1 MVERISKEE
10 GKLLAQDEY
19 QRATEELKVAKLL
32 HENSFY
38 YKSVTS
44 AYYAVYHAAKAALL
58 LDGIAPQS
66 HEGIERMFSL
76 YYVKPGKIGAH
87 IGKIIGRLM
96 KLRSEADYYPETPFN
111 SDDSSEAIEKAEIF
125 VKDIQKVVYLER

>member
-1 MVERISKEE
+1 MVERISKKE

-111 SDDSSEAIEKAEIF
+111 SDDSSDAIEKAEIF
-125 VKDIQKVVYLER
+125 VKDIQKVVYFER

>member
-1 MVERISKEE
+1 MVERISKKE

-125 VKDIQKVVYLER
+125 VKDIQKVVYFER

>member
-96 KLRSEADYYPETPFN
+96 KLRSEADYYPEVPFN

>member
-111 SDDSSEAIEKAEIF
+111 SDDSSETIEKAEIF

>member
-1 MVERISKEE
+1 MVERISKKE
-10 GKLLAQDEY
+10 GELLAQDEY

-125 VKDIQKVVYLER
+125 VKDIQKVVYFER